1 MYDQEKLNEIGTA
14 ARTGILHKIVLRKY
28 GRYSSN

>member
-1 MYDQEKLNEIGTA
+1 MYDQEKLNEIVTA
-14 ARTGILHKIVLRKY
+14 ARTVILHKIVLEKY